1 MERRKGK
8 VHEVSEGELRRRLA
22 DAGDDSDRR
31 RQERV
36 DVQLQVDVPL
46 ASWEQVRSVYTS
58 NISKGGMLF
67 TLSSPASIPA
77 AVALTL
83 TMPDGRKVTLQS
95 QVRHV
100 APREGGGAGE
110 FEVGVQFAALDAAT
124 QRAFEDALLR
134 LN

>member
-8 VHEVSEGELRRRLA
+8 VHEVTEGELRRRLA

-31 RQERV
+31 RQERLDARIEV
-36 DVQLQVDVPL
+36 EVPL
-46 ASWEQVRSVYTS
+46 ASWDQVRHVYTA

-67 TLSSPASIPA
+67 TLTSPASIPS

-83 TMPDGRKVTLQS
+83 TLPDGKRVTLQS

-100 APREGGGAGE
+100 APRAEGTSE
-110 FEVGVQFAALDAAT
+110 FEVGVQFAGLDAAT
-124 QRAFEDALLR
+124 RSAFEGALSR
-134 LN
+134 LP